1 MGRNLGSRGNR
12 SGGGNQNVIV
22 DISLPLAD
30 AALMDVLGLFATG
43 DLSTT
48 VTMRKGT

>member
-1 MGRNLGSRGNR
+1 
-12 SGGGNQNVIV
+12 V

-43 DLSTT
+43 DSVPRSPLQS
-48 VTMRKGT
+48 R